1 MAVTTY
7 DDGCD
12 NCNHDGRGNGE
23 GLCILLDHFIAA
35 GIVSLLND
43 YRLSKGRTPLG
54 FLNYW
59 LYDYSISDLG
69 LNDIISGSNPGC
81 NTDGFSASTG
91 WDPVTGLGTLDF
103 AELEDEL

>member
-1 MAVTTY
+1 MRASPPPRLSTVHRHTA
-7 DDGCD
+7 
-12 NCNHDGRGNGE
+12 NSQVQ
-23 GLCILLDHFIAA
+23 IAA

-59 LYDYSISDLG
+59 LYDFGIANLG

-81 NTDGFSASTG
+81 NTDGFTASTG
-91 WDPVTGLGTLDF
+91 WDPVTGLGTPDF
-103 AELEDEL
+103 VELIHEL